1 MKSYIFGRH
10 LGILR
15 KIFNM
20 KDLSTLSF
28 SVAFAFIMLSISDL
42 AAQKNQTTQQPL
54 KVNTE
59 NSVRNHSVKPVS
71 TGKNKVTTRNVAK
84 PERVTVSSG
93 NISMKDEKPSNPR
106 PIPVSKPQPVV
117 VAAKPTIEVYPNGSE
132 TLLLEKFRH
141 LRNRRCARRENR
153 RCGCRGE
160 IEFVNTT
167 SDTLEMY
174 LGYLSNM
181 ETPTID
187 GVVLPPMRNL
197 YPNFYILPGDSTKL
211 RGGCRGAIRYE
222 ARSKRPFRLNDQSWK
237 PRVLLEGYQRQSC
250 MQRTIYLENL

>member
-1 MKSYIFGRH
+1 MK
-10 LGILR
+10 
-15 KIFNM
+15 N
-20 KDLSTLSF
+20 LSTLSF
-28 SVAFAFIMLSISDL
+28 AVAFAFIMLSISDL
-42 AAQKNQTTQQPL
+42 TAQKNQTTQQPQ
-54 KVNTE
+54 KVNTK
-59 NSVRNHSVKPVS
+59 NSVKTHSVKPVS
-71 TGKNKVTTRNVAK
+71 AGKKNVTTRNVAK
-84 PERVTVSSG
+84 PENMTANSG
-93 NISMKDEKPSNPR
+93 NISIKDEKPSNPR

-117 VAAKPTIEVYPNGSE
+117 VAAEPNIKVYPNGSE
-132 TLLLEKFRH
+132 TLLLSKS
-141 LRNRRCARRENR
+141 LRLSNRRCARRENR
-153 RCGCRGE
+153 RCGCRSE

-211 RGGCRGAIRYE
+211 TGGCRGAIRYE
-222 ARSKRPFRLNDQSWK
+222 ARSKRPFRMNDDSWK

-250 MQRTIYLENL
+250 MQRTIYLDNR